1 MTTTITST
9 AMTTSLIAKK
19 LLLIAFGFGLL
30 QELGVETLT
39 GHQQLLNRSRELKSF
54 RELGRV
60 KDEADAVKFAVFR
73 DSGRGGQVVS
83 MLAFYCGNPNS
94 NPADTNIFCCVKTA

>member
-54 RELGRV
+54 REICRV
-60 KDEADAVKFAVFR
+60 KDEADAHQAYWP
-73 DSGRGGQVVS
+73 
-83 MLAFYCGNPNS
+83 FYIYFS
-94 NPADTNIFCCVKTA
+94 LKVHRHFCSLK